1 MGGAGYS
8 DLDDFEVLFNVDYS
22 TAQLTLWN
30 KLIAKKINK
39 KVTGY
44 STTDVIDTD
53 AAVSISDELMMIAI
67 NWLKESSADSP
78 TEFIHYK
85 LPHFTP
91 DMLEAL
97 ADMAAES
104 TNRGVVP

>member
-1 MGGAGYS
+1 MGGDGYS

-30 KLIAKKINK
+30 KLIARKINK

-44 STTDVIDTD
+44 STTDVTDTL
-53 AAVSISDELMMIAI
+53 AARVISDQLMMISI
-67 NWLKESSADSP
+67 NYLKESSSTEP
-78 TEFIHYK
+78 PEFIHYK

-91 DMLEAL
+91 DMLEDLATMAL
-97 ADMAAES
+97 EETS
-104 TNRGVVP
+104 RGVV